1 MENKINKYKVR
12 WPNIANTAKC
22 SNMGRGGPGPGPGVG
37 LGPPRPQVR
46 APGAFPAPAHPPGR
60 GPGPGRTPVSRSEAT
75 LLIWPD
81 FFGRGFQALGFWPR
95 GRP

>member
-1 MENKINKYKVR
+1 MRNEINKYNVR
-12 WPNIANTAKC
+12 WPNMQNTAKC
-22 SNMGRGGPGPGPGVG
+22 SNRGRGEPGPGPGVG

-60 GPGPGRTPVSRSEAT
+60 GPGPGRTPLSRSKAT

-81 FFGRGFQALGFWPR
+81 FFWKWLPGIGVLAPR
-95 GRP
+95 